1 MNTLRSCAVIACVCC
16 IACSIISVIAPTGR
30 MKKTV
35 NLIMG
40 MFLLCSMAVP
50 VVGLFS
56 ASTYEFKV
64 DDYNIEYKSE
74 DSSDYEKLV
83 LNQTADNL
91 VVAAND
97 LLIANEIEAD
107 NIKVSIKKADNNSI
121 YISSIYIYISKEYE
135 SKTEE
140 IKSIIGSNMAKEPV
154 VIVSEE

>member
-1 MNTLRSCAVIACVCC
+1 
-16 IACSIISVIAPTGR
+16 
-30 MKKTV
+30 
-35 NLIMG
+35 MG